1 MPLRNLNLKQTFIV
15 LILTVISAMGVYFFS
30 LRFNH
35 TNQQES
41 VKRSQLI
48 TRQLNLVRGI
58 INEVRVNLKEDR
70 PFTLT
75 ECQSLKNRTLQLFQY
90 QDQWLESTPSRVIVL
105 DPQRLRNLRE
115 QILKEARSCKGRAA
129 QERMVR
135 SLRDLRALLYEQV
148 LSFSQA
154 VVSSKEK
161 EYQKNLWALLMVGA
175 VLIAVAIILIY
186 PVFKRWQAEH
196 EQNKN
201 LLAASKKANEE
212 LKASSDKLHE
222 TIDAL
227 EASRQKE
234 EAARAELF
242 SIMNFSGL
250 EIWSVD
256 KQGIFQKGNDPFKK
270 AFQHWVGIY
279 PVEGESELIST
290 LKEKLPQVNWS
301 QLYGQCFQGKE
312 VRENLHLG
320 ATIFELS
327 LNPIFDQN
335 GQVTGAVGIAQ
346 DITESAKARNRLNQM
361 STRLNQALQNSRQ
374 GLWEWNFDGDE
385 IYFDENFA
393 ALHQIEP
400 QKLGNSLDFWKQ
412 YIHPDHR
419 EIFLRYIANARDPE
433 TTPEAHFDYQ
443 AVLQDGSIRWFR
455 LAGKVMRE
463 EQQGDALRMV
473 GTLTDIHER
482 KQDEE
487 KLRDLFQS
495 EQRLNEE
502 LSEREEALTAS
513 QEELKSKL
521 KELQQTENRLRQNR
535 EHLAQVVENLPVG
548 AVLVHDDQLSI
559 NKKTV
564 QITGFQKEE
573 IQTGRDF
580 FEKIYRGEWQQ
591 VQRQYYEMLSTGG
604 YIEEFLFPIYT
615 KKGERRVIEFGG
627 YDYGEGVIWT
637 LNDVTEKRRAE
648 RQLVKNEKVI
658 RELYLISADRELPYT
673 QKVEKVLEM
682 GLERFKQETGILS
695 QVNPEENHYQI
706 AFCQTKNPQ
715 VQIQSGHETA
725 LDGTMSNYIV
735 ESNEPLAFHRPEDAP
750 TGKTFAVEDLTIRSF
765 IGAPVIAN
773 GELYGTLNFNSA
785 QSGRYPFNES
795 DKDLLKLMARWIS
808 SEIEARQWR
817 ENLIQAKEEA
827 ESAARSK
834 SEFLATM
841 SHEIRTPMNGVI
853 GMTSLL
859 LQTELSEDQ
868 IDYVNTIRLSGDTL
882 LSVINDILDFSKIE
896 AGNMNLEEYPFEVK
910 QCIEEAVELL
920 GSRVSEKGLE
930 LAYFVDPQVPSYV
943 KSDITRLRQILI
955 NLLNNALKFTREG
968 EIEVSVSLKERYED
982 RAVIHFA
989 VRDTGIGISEEKQKK
1004 LFQAFSQADS
1014 STTRQY
1020 GGTGLGLAISKKL
1033 VDLLGGDIW
1042 VESEEGVG
1050 STFQFTIDTVAL
1062 DREAPRQKE
1071 IDMDKLQGR
1080 KVLLVDDNQT
1090 NLNVLGRQLDLWG
1103 LETTR
1108 AESGGEAEKLL
1119 KNKSYQ
1125 LLLIDYEMPGQD
1137 GLTTLEHIRE
1147 KQSNEQLP
1155 AILLSSSEPEMTNHQ
1170 REDLLE
1176 QFFMKPVRHRML
1188 LRVIAN
1194 ALNALQET
1202 SDEEKIKETRQL
1214 AQDFPLN
1221 LLLAEDNAINQKLGR
1236 LTLQKMGYEPD
1247 VVANGLEALE
1257 AVERQHY
1264 DLVFMDIQMPELDG
1278 VTATH
1283 RIHEAQG
1290 GKRPIIIAMTANA
1303 MEGDREKFLQEGMDD
1318 YVSKPINLKAIE
1330 RVLRQVCRKEYQ
1342 S

>member
-1 MPLRNLNLKQTFIV
+1 MPLRNLSLKQTFVV
-15 LILTVISAMGVYFFS
+15 LILTVISAMGVYYFS

-35 TNQQES
+35 TSQQEN
-41 VKRSQLI
+41 VKQSRLI

-58 INEVRVNLKEDR
+58 INEVRLNLEEDR

-75 ECQSLKNRTLQLFQY
+75 ECQSLKNRSLELFRY
-90 QDQWLESTPSRVIVL
+90 QDQWLQNTADQNIVIS
-105 DPQRLRNLRE
+105 PQKLQELRE
-115 QILKEARSCKGRAA
+115 KVLKEARSCKGRAA
-129 QERMVR
+129 QERMVK
-135 SLRDLRALLYEQV
+135 SLRELRAPLYKQL
-148 LSFSQA
+148 LSFSRA
-154 VVSSKEK
+154 VVQSKEK
-161 EYQKNLWALLMVGA
+161 EYQKNLWALLIVGA
-175 VLIAVAIILIY
+175 VLITVAIVLIF

-196 EQNKN
+196 EQNKK

-212 LKASSDKLHE
+212 LKASSHKLQN

-234 EAARAELF
+234 KEARAELF
-242 SIMNFSGL
+242 SLMNFSGL

-256 KQGIFQKGNDPFKK
+256 KQGVFQKGNAPFKK
-270 AFQHWVGIY
+270 AFQYWVGFY
-279 PVEGESELIST
+279 PVEGKSELIST
-290 LKEKLPQVNWS
+290 LKEKLPQINWS
-301 QLYGQCFQGKE
+301 SLYGQCFEGKE
-312 VRENLHLG
+312 VRENLQLA

-335 GQVTGAVGIAQ
+335 GKVTGAVGIAQ
-346 DITESAKARNRLNQM
+346 DITESAKARDHLNQM

-393 ALHQIEP
+393 SLHRIEP
-400 QKLGNSLDFWKQ
+400 SELGDSLDFWKQ
-412 YIHPDHR
+412 YIHPEHR
-419 EIFLRYIANARDPE
+419 EIFLRYIANARNPE

-443 AVLQDGSIRWFR
+443 AVLQDGSMRWFR

-463 EQQGDALRMV
+463 EQQGEALRMV

-487 KLRDLFQS
+487 KLKDLFQS

-502 LSEREEALTAS
+502 LSKREEALTAS

-521 KELQQTENRLRQNR
+521 KELQQTENRLRQSR

-548 AVLVHDDQLSI
+548 AVLVHENQLSI

-580 FEKIYRGEWQQ
+580 FEKIYRGEWEQ
-591 VQRQYYEMLSTGG
+591 VQRQYYETLSSGG

-615 KKGERRVIEFGG
+615 KEGERRIIEFGG

-658 RELYLISADRELPYT
+658 RELYLISANQELPYP

-695 QVNPEENHYQI
+695 WVKPAENHYQI
-706 AFCQTKNPQ
+706 DFCQTKNPQ
-715 VQIQSGHETA
+715 VQIRSGHQTA
-725 LDGTMSNYIV
+725 LDGTMSKYIV
-735 ESNEPLAFHRPEDAP
+735 ENNEPLAFYRPEDAP
-750 TGKTFAVEDLTIRSF
+750 TGETFAVEDLTIRSF

-795 DKDLLKLMARWIS
+795 DKDLLKLMARWIG

-817 ENLIQAKEEA
+817 ENLIQAKDEA

-896 AGNMNLEEYPFEVK
+896 AGNMTLEEYPFEIK

-930 LAYFVDPQVPSYV
+930 LAYFVDPQVPAYV

-955 NLLNNALKFTREG
+955 NLLNNALKFTRQG
-968 EIEVSVSLKERYED
+968 EIEVSVSLKERYD
-982 RAVIHFA
+982 NKAVIHFA

-1033 VDLLGGDIW
+1033 VELLGGKIW
-1042 VESEEGVG
+1042 VESKEGLG
-1050 STFQFTIDTVAL
+1050 STFQFTITATAL
-1062 DREAPRQKE
+1062 DREPARQKE
-1071 IDMDKLQGR
+1071 IDLEKLHGK

-1090 NLNVLGRQLDLWG
+1090 NLNVLGRQLNLWG
-1103 LETTR
+1103 LETTPS
-1108 AESGGEAEKLL
+1108 ESGREAENLL
-1119 KNKSYQ
+1119 NKEPFE
-1125 LLLIDYEMPGQD
+1125 LLLIDYEMPGQN
-1137 GLTTLEHIRE
+1137 GLTTLEHIRVNR
-1147 KQSNEQLP
+1147 SNEELP
-1155 AILLSSSEPEMTNHQ
+1155 AILLSSSEPEITAQQ
-1170 REDLLE
+1170 REKLMK
-1176 QFFMKPVRHRML
+1176 QFMMKPVRHRML
-1188 LRVIAN
+1188 LRTIAQ
-1194 ALNALQET
+1194 ALNALQDT
-1202 SDEEKIKETRQL
+1202 SDEESLQKTRQL
-1214 AQDFPLN
+1214 AEDFPLN

-1278 VTATH
+1278 VSATH

-1290 GKRPIIIAMTANA
+1290 EKRPIIIAMTANA
-1303 MEGDREKFLQEGMDD
+1303 MEGDREKFLQKGMDD
-1318 YVSKPINLKAIE
+1318 YVSKPINLKEIE
-1330 RVLRQVCRKEYQ
+1330 RVLRQVFRKEYH